1 MNKEPFVITLGNE
14 DLPNLS
20 QGNSGDYSFEYRQ
33 TNIWQDDDIDKLK
46 LLSQINEKL
55 DVIISILKQSGKE

>member
-1 MNKEPFVITLGNE
+1 MNKEPFIINLGNE

-20 QGNSGDYSFEYRQ
+20 QGDSGGYSFEYRQ

>member
-20 QGNSGDYSFEYRQ
+20 QGGENDFGIEFQQ
-33 TNIWQDDDIDKLK
+33 TNLWRDDDIDKIK
-46 LLSQINEKL
+46 LLNRINEKL
-55 DVIISILKQSGKE
+55 DVIIRLMKQSGKG